1 LKSLAS
7 QSRKWLESVLS
18 WLTKY
23 MGSLSKEL
31 RKIQMVVFDRLM
43 RTSDNPDEAR
53 LLAEASKQIP
63 KDRRVVIVDS
73 DLAYGNARALAID
86 LNKVLDED
94 ELLFLAHD
102 QAGLN
107 WAKSNGL
114 PAAVFSSKSDANSA
128 ELWDK
133 LIRAKVSVHD
143 THNWWR
149 TRDQLL
155 QRSLLEGSYKVQLW
169 HGATGPVG
177 KVFGLERLNTA
188 KTFWHFS
195 AVATSS
201 VGFDAL
207 INEPSQAEY
216 RRTRSMIA
224 HKSVHD
230 VEYRLV
236 DAMNSKSWMP
246 KEKVKILV
254 APTYSESTEGEDQ
267 LVAWIAQLAGVAR
280 TKNWDVDVALHPG
293 AKPRVAK
300 LIKKHAKLTPRID
313 GITTSELLNFSVV
326 VTDFSGIAHDAL
338 LLGIPTV
345 SVLVDFDSYQ
355 DLCPSLVDQDQMDIA
370 YVANEIKDLQNQI
383 ELAVSSDPLASL
395 REVYANKVETGLQAL
410 PGVNTRESVLAALNA

>member
-1 LKSLAS
+1 
-7 QSRKWLESVLS
+7 
-18 WLTKY
+18 
-23 MGSLSKEL
+23 MGSLSNEL
-31 RKIQMVVFDRLM
+31 RKIQMVVFERLM

-73 DLAYGNARALAID
+73 DLGYGNARALAID

-94 ELLFLAHD
+94 ELLFLAYD

-114 PAAVFSSKSDANSA
+114 PAAMFSSKSEASSAN
-128 ELWDK
+128 LWDK
-133 LIRAKVSVHD
+133 LIRAKVSVYD

-149 TRDQLL
+149 TRDKLL

-177 KVFGLERLNTA
+177 KTFGLERINTA

-207 INEPSQAEY
+207 VNEPSQAEY

-224 HKSVHD
+224 EKSIHD

-236 DAMNSKSWMP
+236 EKMNSKSWMP

-254 APTYSESTEGEDQ
+254 APTYSESNEGEDQ
-267 LVAWIAQLAGVAR
+267 LVAWISQLSGVAR
-280 TKNWDVDVALHPG
+280 IKNWDVDVALHPG
-293 AKPRVAK
+293 EKPRVAK
-300 LIKKHAKLTPRID
+300 LIKKHAKLTPNIY
-313 GITTSELLNFSVV
+313 GVTTNELLSYSAVA
-326 VTDFSGIAHDAL
+326 TDFSGIAHDSL

-345 SVLVDFDSYQ
+345 SVLVDFDNYQ
-355 DLCPSLVDQDQMDIA
+355 DICPSLVDQDQMNVA
-370 YVANEIKDLQNQI
+370 YVVNDINDLQNQL
-383 ELAVSSDPLASL
+383 ELAVGSDPLASQ
-395 REVYANKVETGLQAL
+395 REVYANKVVTGLQAL
-410 PGVNTRESVLAALNA
+410 PGANTRESVLAALNA

>member
-1 LKSLAS
+1 
-7 QSRKWLESVLS
+7 
-18 WLTKY
+18 
-23 MGSLSKEL
+23 
-31 RKIQMVVFDRLM
+31 VFDRFM
-43 RTSDNPDEAR
+43 RSSDNPDEAR
-53 LLAEASKQIP
+53 LLAEASRQIP

-73 DLAYGNARALAID
+73 DLAYGNARGLAID
-86 LNKVLDED
+86 LNKILDED

-114 PAAVFSSKSDANSA
+114 PATVFSSKSDANSS

-133 LIRAKVSVHD
+133 LIRAKVSVYE

-207 INEPSQAEY
+207 VNEPSQAEY

-224 HKSVHD
+224 EQSVHD

-236 DAMNSKSWMP
+236 DAMNSKNWMP
-246 KEKVKILV
+246 KEKTKILV

-267 LVAWIAQLAGVAR
+267 LVAWIAQLAGIAK
-280 TKNWDVDVALHPG
+280 TKNWIVDIALHPG

-300 LIKKHAKLTPRID
+300 LIKKRAKLTPKID
-313 GITTSELLNFSVV
+313 GVTTHELLSYSSV

-345 SVLVDFDSYQ
+345 SMLVDFDNYQ
-355 DLCPSLVDQDQMDIA
+355 GLCPSLVDQDQMNVA
-370 YVANEIKDLQNQI
+370 YVVKEIKDLQNQI
-383 ELAVSSDPLASL
+383 ELAVSSDPLASQ
-395 REVYANKVETGLQAL
+395 RDAYVNKVVTGLQAL
-410 PGVNTRESVLAALNA
+410 PGVNTRESVLSALDA

>member
-1 LKSLAS
+1 
-7 QSRKWLESVLS
+7 
-18 WLTKY
+18 

-31 RKIQMVVFDRLM
+31 RKIQMVMFDRFM
-43 RTSDNPDEAR
+43 RSSDNPDEAR

-94 ELLFLAHD
+94 ELLFLAYD

-114 PAAVFSSKSDANSA
+114 PAAVFSSKSEAKSA

-133 LIRAKVSVHD
+133 LIRAKVSVYD

-195 AVATSS
+195 AIATSS
-201 VGFDAL
+201 VGFDVL
-207 INEPSQAEY
+207 VNEPSQAEY

-224 HKSVHD
+224 DKSIHD

-236 DAMNSKSWMP
+236 EAMNSKSWMP
-246 KEKVKILV
+246 KEKVKILG

-280 TKNWDVDVALHPG
+280 TKNWIVDVALHPG

-300 LIKKHAKLTPRID
+300 LIMKHAKLTPIID
-313 GITTSELLNFSVV
+313 GVTTNNLLDYSAVA
-326 VTDFSGIAHDAL
+326 TDFSGIAHDAL

-345 SVLVDFDSYQ
+345 SVLVDFDNYQ
-355 DLCPSLVDQDQMDIA
+355 DLCPSLVDQDQMNVA
-370 YVANEIKDLQNQI
+370 YVVNDIKDLEHQI
-383 ELAVSSDPLASL
+383 ERAISSDPLASE
-395 REVYANKVETGLQAL
+395 REAYINKVVTGLHAL
-410 PGVNTRESVLAALNA
+410 PGANTRESVLAALDA

>member
-1 LKSLAS
+1 
-7 QSRKWLESVLS
+7 
-18 WLTKY
+18 

-31 RKIQMVVFDRLM
+31 RKIQMVAFDRFM
-43 RTSDNPDEAR
+43 RSSDNPDEAR
-53 LLAEASKQIP
+53 LLAEASRQIP

-73 DLAYGNARALAID
+73 DLAYGNARALALD

-94 ELLFLAHD
+94 ELLFLAYD

-107 WAKSNGL
+107 WAKSNSL
-114 PAAVFSSKSDANSA
+114 PAAAFSSKSEANSA

-133 LIRAKVSVHD
+133 LIRAKVSVYD

-201 VGFDAL
+201 IGFDIL
-207 INEPSQAEY
+207 VNEPSQAEY

-224 HKSVHD
+224 KKSIHD

-236 DAMNSKSWMP
+236 EAINSKSWMP
-246 KEKVKILV
+246 KEKVKILI

-280 TKNWDVDVALHPG
+280 TKNWDIDVALHPG

-300 LIKKHAKLTPRID
+300 LIKRHAKLTPKIH
-313 GITTSELLNFSVV
+313 GVSTNELLNYGAV
-326 VTDFSGIAHDAL
+326 VTDFSGVAHDAL

-345 SVLVDFDSYQ
+345 SVLVDFDNYQ
-355 DLCPSLVDQDQMDIA
+355 DLCPCLIDQDQKDVA
-370 YVANEIKDLQNQI
+370 YVVNELKDLQDQI
-383 ELAVSSDPLASL
+383 ELAIGSDPLASA
-395 REVYANKVETGLQAL
+395 REAYVSKLVT
-410 PGVNTRESVLAALNA
+410 